1 MLRAAPPVDIEQE
14 LFVSKS
20 KPVRRKQA
28 FEVEPL
34 NWVAPKKA
42 VVETDQEAKVD
53 ASSDQAQDS

>member
-1 MLRAAPPVDIEQE
+1 
-14 LFVSKS
+14 VSKS

-42 VVETDQEAKVD
+42 AVETDQEAKVD

>member
-1 MLRAAPPVDIEQE
+1 M
-14 LFVSKS
+14 SKS

-42 VVETDQEAKVD
+42 VVEADQKSKAD
-53 ASSDQAQDS
+53 TSSEQNQDS

>member
-1 MLRAAPPVDIEQE
+1 M
-14 LFVSKS
+14 SKS

-53 ASSDQAQDS
+53 ASSDQAQDN

>member
-1 MLRAAPPVDIEQE
+1 MSQ
-14 LFVSKS
+14 S

-42 VVETDQEAKVD
+42 AREADTESKAEQSSEHCTAD
-53 ASSDQAQDS
+53 AS

>member
-1 MLRAAPPVDIEQE
+1 M
-14 LFVSKS
+14 SKS

-42 VVETDQEAKVD
+42 VAETDQQAKVD
-53 ASSDQAQDS
+53 TSSGQAQDN